1 MGTIKKSINFIEEAD
16 AFSEMDM
23 NALAGGYALAGDCK
37 VQICLHSSCK
47 PSTCLGHVESKS
59 GPVAR

>member
-23 NALAGGYALAGDCK
+23 NALAGGYALAGED
-37 VQICLHSSCK
+37 
-47 PSTCLGHVESKS
+47 EN
-59 GPVAR
+59 